1 MNFTK
6 CVCLGLV
13 ERERQTERRE
23 RKREKERERDK
34 GRESKAHLVGL
45 IEE

>member
-23 RKREKERERDK
+23 RKREKETKGERAKPLWLD
-34 GRESKAHLVGL
+34 
-45 IEE
+45 